1 MMPNDKNMDNLNT
14 KTTTEDIKDDTKYP
28 SLHSEHWLY

>member
-1 MMPNDKNMDNLNT
+1 MKLRNDNANT
-14 KTTTEDIKDDTKYP
+14 EHSPEDIKDDTKYP